1 MIRINIP
8 GFYDSDGDGP
18 RWGDAQIIDDG
29 TNYIVIDGY
38 CGVGTTR
45 LIQYLKD
52 RKIRK
57 FYLYISHGHYDHDY
71 GVRKII
77 ADPYFSPLGLC
88 CYDPDSLKSGL
99 SNGEIRE
106 DYDYLKAVIAEAK
119 AKKIPVKYLKHG
131 DHIKHGEIEFYV
143 YRKQPGY
150 QGGGEDPHGWSFMN
164 DGSLC
169 FWFPALKYWTSGD
182 GPEKIYDM
190 CKQVGADPV
199 FFKIPHHGNNCPR
212 SQAQGMKRLGAR
224 YCWDNDYST
233 EITDFLKY
241 GRGRAIEAGI
251 KYLSCHGDINAIFF
265 RKTAVIYKGS
275 SIYRYEC
282 PYNGAPTITRE
293 VDLDIIKKVLAG
305 KYGNGDA
312 RITNLLNDSYN
323 PGVVQKEIN
332 YLLKLL
338 KG

>member
-8 GFYDSDGDGP
+8 GFCESDSGGP

-29 TNYIVIDGY
+29 VYYEVIDGY
-38 CGVGTTR
+38 CGTGTSR
-45 LIQYLKD
+45 LIRYLKD
-52 RKIRK
+52 RNIKNP
-57 FYLYISHGHYDHDY
+57 YLYISHAHYDHDY
-71 GVRKII
+71 GIREII
-77 ADPYFSPLGLC
+77 ADPYFSPRMLY
-88 CYDPDSLKSGL
+88 CYDPESLKGGL
-99 SNGEIRE
+99 GNSEIKD
-106 DYDYLKAVIAEAK
+106 DYNYLKAVIAEAK
-119 AKKIPVKYLKHG
+119 AKKIPVIYLTHG
-131 DHIKHGEIEFYV
+131 DRIVHGEIEFYV
-143 YRKQPGY
+143 YRDQQPYGSD
-150 QGGGEDPHGWSFMN
+150 DPHGWAYMN
-164 DGSLC
+164 DNSLC

-182 GPEKIYDM
+182 GPMEIYTM
-190 CKQVGADPV
+190 CKKVGADPV
-199 FFKIPHHGNNCPR
+199 FFKLPHHGNNCPR

-312 RITNLLNDSYN
+312 RITNLLNGSYN

>member
-8 GFYDSDGDGP
+8 GFYESDSGGP
-18 RWGDAQIIDDG
+18 RWGDAQIIDDE

-45 LIQYLKD
+45 LIQHLKD

-143 YRKQPGY
+143 YRDQQPYGSD
-150 QGGGEDPHGWSFMN
+150 DPHGWAYMN
-164 DGSLC
+164 DNSLC

-182 GPEKIYDM
+182 GPMEIYTM
-190 CKQVGADPV
+190 CKKVGADPV
-199 FFKIPHHGNNCPR
+199 FFKLPHHGNNCPR

-265 RKTAVIYKGS
+265 GKRAVIYKGS
-275 SIYRYEC
+275 QIFRYEC
-282 PYNGAPTITRE
+282 PYDGAPTITKE
-293 VDLDIIKKVLAG
+293 VGLDVVKKVLGG

-312 RITNLLNDSYN
+312 RITKLLNGGYN
-323 PGVVQKEIN
+323 PGVVQREVNAIV
-332 YLLKLL
+332 KLV